1 MNKEAILKWAE
12 ERMAKHTCEPL
23 EPGYRF
29 HHGLR
34 VGGLA
39 VSLGKR
45 LGVSQA
51 QLDLL
56 YVAGVVHD
64 VGKSGYLGTDAHGP
78 RGEAI
83 VRARLTE
90 WLDKDEMERVAQM
103 VAHHYERPRSQWY
116 KGKVPP
122 QWSDDI
128 LIIQDADILD
138 HYGMTFVWSA
148 VLRAHKDG
156 LSPMQMLETFWRGTH
171 ERDVRDEAH
180 RSLNFEESR
189 AELNVRF
196 EKAELFFRALFEEQM
211 GEFTE

>member
-1 MNKEAILKWAE
+1 
-12 ERMAKHTCEPL
+12 MAQHACEPL
-23 EPGYRF
+23 EPGYRL

-45 LGVSQA
+45 LGVPRS
-51 QLDLL
+51 QLDEL

-64 VGKSGYLGTDAHGP
+64 VGKSGYRGTDAHGP

-90 WLDKDEMERVAQM
+90 WLTQDEMERVARM
-103 VAHHYERPRSQWY
+103 VAHHYERPRSHWY
-116 KGKVPP
+116 KGRTPP

-128 LIIQDADILD
+128 LILQDADILD

-148 VLRAHKDG
+148 LLKARKDG
-156 LSPMQMLETFWRGTH
+156 LSPIEMLDTFWRSKR
-171 ERDVRDEAH
+171 ERDVRDESY
-180 RSLNFEESR
+180 RSLNFKESR
-189 AELNVRF
+189 VELKLRF
-196 EKAELFFRALFEEQM
+196 EKAELFFRALFEEQT